1 MAEWNPFDPAFNA
14 NPYPHYRLLRAEDPV
29 YEHPMGFYILT
40 RYDDVTMLLRD
51 PRFGKR
57 GYEALLTARFGSE
70 ENTPGLATSMLFRDP
85 PDHTRLRSLV
95 SKAFTP
101 RVVEALRPRIEAIVA
116 DLLDRMR
123 GRPRVDLIEDLAYP
137 LPVAVISEMLGVP
150 REDREAIKQW
160 SDDLARSL
168 DAIAFASDSDV
179 VARGSAA
186 GDGLREYFRA
196 LVAERRGKPGADL
209 ISALIEAEE
218 RGDRL
223 SEAELLSTCT
233 LLYVAGHETTV
244 NLIGNGMLTLLR
256 HPADMA
262 TLTRQPSLIQ
272 SALEE
277 LLRYEGPVQRT
288 GRTCNVDLE
297 LRGKKIR
304 EGALVVAVLGAANRD
319 PDQFQDPERLDLS
332 RSDNRHLA
340 FGLGI
345 HFCLGAP
352 LARVEGQIAINA
364 LLARFPH
371 LTLAHPEPQWR
382 PSITLRG
389 LESLPVTLV

>member
-1 MAEWNPFDPAFNA
+1 MAEWNPFDPEFNA
-14 NPYPHYRLLRAEDPV
+14 NPYPHYRRLREEEPV

-40 RYDDVTMLLRD
+40 RYDDVAMLLRD

-57 GYEALLTARFGSE
+57 GYDALLAARFASE
-70 ENTPGLATSMLFRDP
+70 QNTPGLATSMLFRDP

-101 RVVEALRPRIEAIVA
+101 RTIETLRPRIEAIVA
-116 DLLDRMR
+116 DLLDRLR
-123 GRPRVDLIEDLAYP
+123 GLPTVDLIADLAYP

-150 REDREAIKQW
+150 REDHEVIKHW
-160 SDDLARSL
+160 SADLARSL
-168 DAIAFASDSDV
+168 DAIAFASDPEV
-179 VARGSAA
+179 IERGTAA
-186 GDGLREYFRA
+186 GNGLREYFKA
-196 LVAERRGKPGADL
+196 LVAERRGKPGTDL
-209 ISALIEAEE
+209 ISALIAAEE

-223 SEAELLSTCT
+223 SEPELLSTCT

-256 HPADMA
+256 HPAEIA
-262 TLTRQPSLIQ
+262 ALLREPSLI
-272 SALEE
+272 SGAIEE
-277 LLRYEGPVQRT
+277 LLRYEGPVSRT

-304 EGALVVAVLGAANRD
+304 EGALLIAVLGAANRD
-319 PDQFQDPERLDLS
+319 PEHFHDPERLDL
-332 RSDNRHLA
+332 RRADNRHLA
-340 FGLGI
+340 FGMGI

-352 LARVEGQIAINA
+352 LARLEGQIAISA
-364 LLARFPH
+364 LLTRHPG
-371 LTLAHPEPQWR
+371 LTLATPEPQWR

-389 LESLPVTLV
+389 LTSLPVALA